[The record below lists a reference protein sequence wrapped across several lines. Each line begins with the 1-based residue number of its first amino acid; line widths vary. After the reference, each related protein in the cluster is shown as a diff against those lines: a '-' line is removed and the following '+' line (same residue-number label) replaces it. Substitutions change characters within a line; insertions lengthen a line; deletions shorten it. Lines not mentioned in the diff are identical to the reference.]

1 MVPFLIFL
9 VILSWSLLVV
19 LLSGWRGD
27 RRLLSEAH
35 KRSRDREAEGA
46 SALEKANENLKASQG
61 DLQRRWQY
69 LAEAQR
75 LSHAGTFGWKVDS
88 GELVWSDETYRILG
102 FARETN
108 PTLDLVFKRVHPE
121 DRDRLQELKDSA
133 TQNGMD
139 LDIEHRVLLPDG
151 VIRHVHVVAHAGRDN
166 SGNLEYAG
174 VVTDITERKRADDER
189 EALSRSL
196 QESKARLEEAQSVA
210 HVGYWDL
217 DLETGEIIW
226 SDETYRIFGFKPQE
240 RPMDI
245 ETVSGLVHPDDRE
258 ALYSTVDQEVAVG
271 VHPVHQHRIV
281 RPSGEVRTV
290 QSITSKLWRTTDV
303 GSEDGISREH
313 NRLFGTVQDI
323 TELKR
328 AEEASHALSRD
339 LQESKDWLEEA
350 QRVAHLGY
358 WVWDL
363 QTNQLIWSDETYRIF
378 GLSPQEG
385 LIDLDKVREMIH
397 PDDRENVF
405 RTVEETV
412 RSGARADCEH
422 RLFRPNGEMRVVHSL
437 ADLKRDASGRPHKM
451 FGTTQDITERKRAEE
466 ELQLL
471 YRDLQESKA
480 SLEEAQSVAHIGSWV
495 WDLEKNHVT
504 YSDEYYRIFG
514 LTPTKGPIDI
524 ATVREMIHPEDREYV
539 FRIADEAIRAG
550 EGADCEHRI
559 VRPDGEIR
567 IVNSLG
573 DLKKDAL
580 GRPYQMVGISQD
592 VTDRKRAE
600 EALRRSQFYL
610 SEGERLAHIGSW
622 ASNDLGIRWSEDLN
636 IYWSD
641 EVYKIFGFDP
651 KNGTPSLQQ
660 FLSAVHPQ
668 DQASLTATIKKLHEE
683 HCGCDVTN
691 RIVRPDGEIRY
702 VRCVGIPVVDDGVFK
717 GYRGTTMDVTEQE
730 LLTQELRRE
739 KAYLAEAQS
748 LTHIG
753 SWASNFATGHNF
765 HISDETVRIH
775 GFDPLQSPIPLERF
789 WATVHPEDE
798 PSVRA
803 TVENAIRARTDYDI
817 REFRIRRADN
827 GQIRFLR
834 TIGHHNPAE
843 EIGYYAGITMDITER
858 KQAEQERERLRQLEA
873 DLAHINR
880 INMMGE
886 LAAALAH
893 EIKQPI
899 AASITSANALLRWL
913 AHDPPDLE
921 RVRAAATRIEQ
932 EGNRAADV
940 INNLRSFYKKGA
952 PAKRRIVDVKDI
964 IREITVLLGDEALRH
979 SVTIRSEL
987 DELVPHILAD
997 RVQLQQVFMNLMLN
1011 AIEAMKETGGELTI
1025 RSGLNPEGQLFI
1037 SISDTGVGLPAEG
1050 TDRIFNAFH
1059 TTKPQGTGMGLAI
1072 TRSILESH
1080 GGRIWATPNRGAG
1093 ATFHFTLPVETE
1105 AHA

>member
-1 MVPFLIFL
+1 MVHFLI
-9 VILSWSLLVV
+9 ILALSIGLIAA
-19 LLSGWRGD
+19 LSGW
-27 RRLLSEAH
+27 
-35 KRSRDREAEGA
+35 SRDRRRLSESRKRSQDLEAEGA
-46 SALEKANENLKASQG
+46 SALEKANENLKASQA

-75 LSHAGTFGWKVDS
+75 LSHAGTFGWKVES

-210 HVGYWDL
+210 HVGYWDW

-245 ETVSGLVHPDDRE
+245 ETVSSLIHPDDRE
-258 ALYSTVDQEVAVG
+258 ALYSTVDEEVAVG

-290 QSITSKLWRTTDV
+290 QSITSKLWKTTDV
-303 GSEDGISREH
+303 GPEDGISREH

-323 TELKR
+323 TELKQ
-328 AEEASHALSRD
+328 AEEASHTLSRD

-363 QTNQLIWSDETYRIF
+363 ETNQVIWSEETYRIF
-378 GLSPQEG
+378 GLVPKGGSFDVA
-385 LIDLDKVREMIH
+385 LVREMTH
-397 PDDRENVF
+397 PDDREAVF
-405 RTVEETV
+405 ATAKKAIDTVT
-412 RSGARADCEH
+412 RADCEH
-422 RLFRPNGEMRVVHSL
+422 RLFRPDGEMRVVHSL
-437 ADLKRDASGRPHKM
+437 GEVRKNSQGRIQM
-451 FGTTQDITERKRAEE
+451 FGTTQDITDRKRVEE
-466 ELQLL
+466 DRQALSNALQQSNA
-471 YRDLQESKA
+471 R
-480 SLEEAQSVAHIGSWV
+480 LEEAQRLAHIGHYE
-495 WDLEKNHVT
+495 WDLIENRVT
-504 YSDEYYRIFG
+504 YSEELCRIWGIPPVKDSFDVSA
-514 LTPTKGPIDI
+514 IFE
-524 ATVREMIHPEDREYV
+524 RIHPEDREKV
-539 FRIADEAIRAG
+539 SREAAEAISNGIHAKS
-550 EGADCEHRI
+550 EHRI
-559 VRPDGEIR
+559 VLPSGEVRVI
-567 IVNSLG
+567 LG
-573 DLKKDAL
+573 LGTVKRDAS
-580 GRPYQMVGISQD
+580 GKAYEMFGTGQD
-592 VTDRKRAE
+592 ITERKLAE
-600 EALRRSQFYL
+600 QALRQSQFYL

-622 ASNDLGIRWSEDLN
+622 ASTDLGIRWSEALN

-660 FLSAVHPQ
+660 FLGAVHPQ
-668 DQASLTATIKKLHEE
+668 DQASLTATMKKLHEE

-691 RIVRPDGEIRY
+691 KIVRPDGEIRY
-702 VRCVGIPVVDDGVFK
+702 VRCVGIPVVEDGVFK

-739 KAYLAEAQS
+739 KAYLAEGQS
-748 LTHIG
+748 LTHAG
-753 SWASNFATGHNF
+753 SWACNLVKRQIIHS
-765 HISDETVRIH
+765 SDENARLY
-775 GFDPLQSPIPLERF
+775 GFDPSHGPIPFDRF
-789 WATVHPEDE
+789 YNTILAEDE
-798 PSVRA
+798 SA
-803 TVENAIRARTDYDI
+803 ISAKLGNAISEGADYDV
-817 REFRIRRADN
+817 EFRIRRTDGA
-827 GQIRFLR
+827 IRFLR
-834 TIGHHNPAE
+834 GIGHHNPSQ
-843 EIGYYAGITMDITER
+843 EIGEYVGITMDITEQ
-858 KQAEQERERLRQLEA
+858 KNAEQESERLRQLQA

-880 INMMGE
+880 VNMMGE

-899 AASITSANALLRWL
+899 AAAAANAGACLGFLNGK
-913 AHDPPDLE
+913 HPDIVE
-921 RVRAAATRIEQ
+921 AREAASGTIGCARRAAEII
-932 EGNRAADV
+932 DHV
-940 INNLRSFYKKGA
+940 RSLFKKSFPQREA
-952 PAKRRIVDVKDI
+952 VDVNEL
-964 IREITVLLGDEALRH
+964 IREISLLLKNDIRRN
-979 SVTIRSEL
+979 SVTVRLEL
-987 DELVPHILAD
+987 AENLPEIAGD
-997 RVQLQQVFMNLMLN
+997 RVQLEQVLMNLMLN
-1011 AIEAMKETGGELTI
+1011 AIEAMPDAKGDLTI
-1025 RSGLNPEGQLFI
+1025 TSQFADDRHLSI
-1037 SISDTGVGLPAEG
+1037 SVSDTGVGIPA
-1050 TDRIFNAFH
+1050 DKINQIFDTFF

-1072 TRSILESH
+1072 SRSIVESH
-1080 GGRIWATPNRGAG
+1080 GGHLWATSNSGRGS
-1093 ATFHFTLPVETE
+1093 TFQFTLPHKV
-1105 AHA
+1105 